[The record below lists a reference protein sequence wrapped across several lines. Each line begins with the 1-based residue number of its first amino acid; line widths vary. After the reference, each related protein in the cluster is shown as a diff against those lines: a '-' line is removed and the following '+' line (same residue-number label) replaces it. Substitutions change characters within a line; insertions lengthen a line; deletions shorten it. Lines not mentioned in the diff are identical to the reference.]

1 MPTEIFNDLMS
12 RIHLISPYER
22 FDAADY
28 DFDLQG
34 WASTS
39 PVFES
44 LIGKMKPS
52 LIIEVGTWKGA
63 SAITMAGA
71 LKVHSIASAIICVDT
86 WLGTFDVTWENP
98 KSRESLAL
106 KHGYPTLYYQFLAN
120 VVKTGYS
127 NIIIP
132 LPSPSAVAFRW
143 FRRVGVVADLIYID
157 ADHDAESVYNDI
169 RNYWQL
175 LSPNG
180 VLFGDDYL
188 PVWPG
193 VVRAVNVFSEK
204 IGIKPQILRE
214 KWILRK

>member
-1 MPTEIFNDLMS
+1 MPIEIFNDLMS
-12 RIHLISPYER
+12 RIHLSSPYER

-28 DFDLQG
+28 DIDLQG

-39 PVFES
+39 PVFKS
-44 LIGKMKPS
+44 LIGKVKPS

-63 SAITMAGA
+63 SAITMARA
-71 LKVHSIASAIICVDT
+71 LKAHRIEGAIICVDT
-86 WLGTFDVTWENP
+86 WLGSLDLWERP
-98 KSRESLAL
+98 QYRESLAL

-132 LPSPSAVAFRW
+132 LPSPSTVAFHW

-157 ADHDAESVYNDI
+157 ADHGVESVYNDI

-188 PVWPG
+188 PMWPG
-193 VVRAVNVFSEK
+193 VVRAVNVFSKK
-204 IGIKPQILRE
+204 IGIKPQILGE
-214 KWILRK
+214 KWILPK

>member
-1 MPTEIFNDLMS
+1 MS

-22 FDAADY
+22 FDDADY
-28 DFDLQG
+28 DLDLDSQG
-34 WASTS
+34 WGSTS
-39 PVFES
+39 PVFNS
-44 LIGKMKPS
+44 LICEVRPS

-71 LKVHSIASAIICVDT
+71 LKVHRIASAIICVDT
-86 WLGTFDVTWENP
+86 WLGTFDDAWVNP
-98 KSRESLAL
+98 NIRGRLGL

-132 LPSPSAVAFRW
+132 LPSTSVVAFRW
-143 FRRVGVVADLIYID
+143 FRKVGVVADLIYID

-193 VVRAVNVFSEK
+193 VVGAVNFFSEK
-204 IGIKPQILRE
+204 IGIKPQILGE
-214 KWILRK
+214 KWILRQ

>member
-22 FDAADY
+22 FDDADY
-28 DFDLQG
+28 DTDLQG
-34 WASTS
+34 WGSTS
-39 PVFES
+39 PVFKS
-44 LIGKMKPS
+44 LIGEVRPS

-71 LKVHSIASAIICVDT
+71 LKAHGIASAIICVDT
-86 WLGTFDVTWENP
+86 WLGTFDAWEMP
-98 KSRESLAL
+98 EIRESLAL

-127 NIIIP
+127 NIVIP

-143 FRRVGVVADLIYID
+143 FRKVGVVADLIYID

-169 RNYWQL
+169 RKYWQL
-175 LSPNG
+175 LSPSG

-188 PVWPG
+188 PEWPG
-193 VVRAVNVFSEK
+193 VVRAVDVFSQK
-204 IGIKPQILRE
+204 IGNKPQILGR